1 MDKLKNYLFL
11 EDPNMFSLVEEVSS
25 YSSILVIE
33 CEDLSF
39 LDFVISFKDEY
50 YPLVELLDTSIRLVL
65 SSIKH
70 MSLPTIWILMSRYRN
85 LYFILVCSYY
95 VQKMANINKIPI
107 HIKREIEIEA
117 IKFFKMIQHS
127 DSPII
132 G

>member
-11 EDPNMFSLVEEVSS
+11 EDPDMFSLVEEVSS

-70 MSLPTIWILMSRYRN
+70 MSLPTIWILMSRYRYGQVQN
-85 LYFILVCSYY
+85 IRVMFTVGICILSWS
-95 VQKMANINKIPI
+95 A
-107 HIKREIEIEA
+107 HITFRRWQISTRYPYI
-117 IKFFKMIQHS
+117 
-127 DSPII
+127 
-132 G
+132 